1 MTIIKADPGFEL
13 LAAHHDGEFKIERSP
28 IVAWRIEGDFA
39 EPIALNPL
47 FDGAFLTAVKC
58 PSREIIARD
67 HRHCELACH
76 RIFGRPRL
84 EDRAQG
90 RRQAREITGPSAT
103 AARRR
108 CPTGR
113 CRPAST

>member
-47 FDGAFLTAVKC
+47 CLMG
-58 PSREIIARD
+58 PIS
-67 HRHCELACH
+67 
-76 RIFGRPRL
+76 RPRGVAL
-84 EDRAQG
+84 ESEKVWDPLHSERGSLFEPRA
-90 RRQAREITGPSAT
+90 PS
-103 AARRR
+103 
-108 CPTGR
+108 PTYQYYSI
-113 CRPAST
+113 C

>member
-1 MTIIKADPGFEL
+1 MTIVKADPGFEL

-58 PSREIIARD
+58 PSREIIARGYSLRWHNEQAFID
-67 HRHCELACH
+67 ELPET
-76 RIFGRPRL
+76 F
-84 EDRAQG
+84 
-90 RRQAREITGPSAT
+90 RQIRS
-103 AARRR
+103 
-108 CPTGR
+108 
-113 CRPAST
+113 

>member
-1 MTIIKADPGFEL
+1 MTIIKADPDFEL

-58 PSREIIARD
+58 PSREIIARGYSLRWHNEQAFID
-67 HRHCELACH
+67 ELPET
-76 RIFGRPRL
+76 F
-84 EDRAQG
+84 
-90 RRQAREITGPSAT
+90 RQIRS
-103 AARRR
+103 
-108 CPTGR
+108 
-113 CRPAST
+113 

>member
-58 PSREIIARD
+58 PSREIIARGYSLRWD
-67 HRHCELACH
+67 NERAFIEELPE
-76 RIFGRPRL
+76 F
-84 EDRAQG
+84 
-90 RRQAREITGPSAT
+90 RQIRS
-103 AARRR
+103 
-108 CPTGR
+108 
-113 CRPAST
+113 